1 MFGGDF
7 ADVTVDFEF
16 QTNSR
21 LRVKIYPSNV
31 TRYRHYLAN
40 WSYL

>member
-16 QTNSR
+16 QTSSR

-31 TRYRHYLAN
+31 TRYGIDRHYLAN
-40 WSYL
+40 